1 MVARGDERGQSIQI
15 GAILLF
21 AVLVLSFATY
31 QAVIV
36 PQQNAAVEAE
46 HTEVVDRQTQDLRN
60 AIVSVPGSSSDRAV
74 TLSLGTTYSPRA
86 VAVNP
91 PPPGGTVR
99 TVGTGTESVNLTLA
113 NAVATDG
120 ETGDFWNG
128 TDQSRNTGAVL
139 YDPDYNEFRNPGTTV
154 YENTLLYTEF
164 SDGEVSR
171 TGQRLV
177 DGDRLTLVFLNGSLA
192 RAGSDSV
199 SLDVQAVSAS
209 DRSVAVTNETGAN
222 VTVRVAS
229 RLSADAWRDLLTDDD
244 QFLDQGGH
252 VVSVTERPL
261 PDPDFDLVAIEL
273 EQGVT
278 YTVRMAKVGLGTR
291 VTGESEMY
299 LTDVQGE
306 GVSVQEESTTSLVV
320 EVRDAYNNPVTGVT
334 VDSSAGSG
342 ALSPQSVTSDTDGQ
356 AVFEYEADE
365 VDGVTSR
372 TVSVNASVAVDPGG
386 SFDPSTPE
394 NVTVNVTVQNTDG
407 SGVEADSSADGTGAG
422 QAGDTDHAT
431 SSQQDVTAEG
441 GLWYNITGVSGIS
454 LRSPRFVPTESDTGG
469 QKQDI
474 RYFRLAFTIVED
486 VEDSNDHKYHIL
498 LGDSGGG
505 FEYTPSDGSWLNN
518 KVYLYEQFDNG
529 TTKMRVDGTEFNTT
543 ELSDWESGSDPL
555 ELLDSDEYQGDISSE
570 LSRVRSDLD
579 DGNPDEIVF
588 TLVRGRTN
596 MTAE

>member
-1 MVARGDERGQSIQI
+1 MAVRGDERGQSIQI

-21 AVLVLSFATY
+21 GVLVISFATY
-31 QAVIV
+31 QAVLV

-46 HTEVVDRQTQDLRN
+46 HAEVVDRQTQELRN
-60 AIVSVPGSSSDRAV
+60 DIVSVPGSASDRAV
-74 TLSLGTTYSPRA
+74 TLSLGTTYPSR
-86 VAVNP
+86 VIAVNP
-91 PPPGGTVR
+91 SPPSGAVR
-99 TVGTGTESVNLTLA
+99 TVGTGDESINLTLA

-120 ETGDFWNG
+120 ETRDFWDG
-128 TDQSRNTGAVL
+128 TDQSRNTGAVV
-139 YDPDYNEFRNPGTTV
+139 YEPNYNEFRNPGTAV
-154 YENTLLYTEF
+154 YENTLLYAEF
-164 SDGEVSR
+164 RDGEASR
-171 TGQRLV
+171 TDQRLV
-177 DGDRLTLVFLNGSLA
+177 DGDRLTLVALNGSLD
-192 RAGSDSV
+192 RGGSDST

-209 DRSVAVTNETGAN
+209 DRSVTVRNETGAN

-229 RLSADAWRDLLTDDD
+229 RRSADVWRDLLEDDD
-244 QFLDQGGH
+244 QFVGQGGH

-278 YTVRMAKVGLGTR
+278 YTVRMAKVGLGTQ
-291 VTGESEMY
+291 VTGEDEMY

-306 GVSVQEESTTSLVV
+306 GASVQEESTTSLVV
-320 EVRDAYNNPVTGVT
+320 EVRDAYNNPVTGVA
-334 VDSSAGSG
+334 VEASVGSG
-342 ALSPQSVTSDTDGQ
+342 AVSPQSTATDGDGQ
-356 AVFEYEADE
+356 AVFKYEADE
-365 VDGVTSR
+365 IDGVTSR
-372 TVSVNASVAVDPGG
+372 TVPVNASIAVDPGS

-431 SSQQDVTAEG
+431 SSQQNVTAEG

-486 VEDSNDHKYHIL
+486 VEDGNDHKYHIL
-498 LGDSGGG
+498 LGDSGGFG
-505 FEYTPSDGSWLNN
+505 YTLSGGSWSNN
-518 KVYLYEQFDNG
+518 AVYLYEQFDNG
-529 TTKMRVDGTEFNTT
+529 TTKTRVDGTAFDTT

-555 ELLDSDEYQGDISSE
+555 ELLDSGEYQGDISSE
-570 LSRVRSDLD
+570 LNRVRSDLD
-579 DGNPDEIVF
+579 DENPDEIVF

>member
-120 ETGDFWNG
+120 ETSDFWNG

-139 YDPDYNEFRNPGTTV
+139 YDPNYNEFRNPGTTV

-229 RLSADAWRDLLTDDD
+229 RLSADAWRDLLTNDD

-278 YTVRMAKVGLGTR
+278 YTVGMAKVGLGTG
-291 VTGESEMY
+291 VTEEPEVY

-306 GVSVQEESTTSLVV
+306 GVSVQERSTTSLVV

-334 VDSSAGSG
+334 VDSSTGSG
-342 ALSPQSVTSDTDGQ
+342 SLSPQSVTSDTDGQ

-407 SGVEADSSADGTGAG
+407 SGVGGSGSTASAEQTEVDSSSKNDADNDGTSETVEFSLENKGSSDVTIETITVNGAENEDVG
-422 QAGDTDHAT
+422 QVGNGTEKGNKGNANNSNKGNANNSNKGNANNSNYDSDGPELRSAVTLLDTSDPFNLGETQFLDTTSTIAGGSTTDYTLAEFRDTDNNEIDPG
-431 SSQQDVTAEG
+431 SMVK
-441 GLWYNITGVSGIS
+441 IT
-454 LRSPRFVPTESDTGG
+454 
-469 QKQDI
+469 
-474 RYFRLAFTIVED
+474 
-486 VEDSNDHKYHIL
+486 
-498 LGDSGGG
+498 LG
-505 FEYTPSDGSWLNN
+505 FSDGSE
-518 KVYLYEQFDNG
+518 KAV
-529 TTKMRVDGTEFNTT
+529 
-543 ELSDWESGSDPL
+543 
-555 ELLDSDEYQGDISSE
+555 
-570 LSRVRSDLD
+570 
-579 DGNPDEIVF
+579 
-588 TLVRGRTN
+588 TLTL
-596 MTAE
+596 